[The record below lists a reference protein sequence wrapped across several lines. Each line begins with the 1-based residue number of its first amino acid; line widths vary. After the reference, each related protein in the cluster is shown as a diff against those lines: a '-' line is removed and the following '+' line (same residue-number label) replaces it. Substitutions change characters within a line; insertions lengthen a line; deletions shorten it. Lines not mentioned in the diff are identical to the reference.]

1 MSEAELIPASVCK
14 HHWLIEMPQGATSV
28 GRCKRCGESKEFAN
42 SLAAMG
48 LPDYG
53 RAYASETGGESG
65 KPLIETG
72 D

>member
-1 MSEAELIPASVCK
+1 MEDAELIPASVCK
-14 HHWLIEMPQGATSV
+14 HHWLIDAPQGATSTGV
-28 GRCKRCGESKEFAN
+28 CKLCGEVREFCN

-53 RAYASETGGESG
+53 RAYADETGGEA
-65 KPLIETG
+65 KLPLIDTP